1 MYAGFCGRILYSM
14 LGLNIV
20 NNFPTIQLYLMT
32 VVFPD
37 INVIYI
43 YLYTYTYMC
52 THMSVVSAY
61 IYIYITVYYDINY
74 I

>member
-1 MYAGFCGRILYSM
+1 M

-43 YLYTYTYMC
+43 YLYTHTYMC
-52 THMSVVSAY
+52 THMSVVSVY
-61 IYIYITVYYDINY
+61 ICILQYTMT
-74 I
+74 

>member
-1 MYAGFCGRILYSM
+1 M

-52 THMSVVSAY
+52 THMSVVSVC
-61 IYIYITVYYDINY
+61 IYILQYTMT
-74 I
+74 